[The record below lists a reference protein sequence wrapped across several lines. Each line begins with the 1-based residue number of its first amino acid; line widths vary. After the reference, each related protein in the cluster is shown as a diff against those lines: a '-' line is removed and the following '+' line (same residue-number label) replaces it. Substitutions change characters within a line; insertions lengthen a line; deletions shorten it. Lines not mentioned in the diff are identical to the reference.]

1 MKMTKRIGASLAA
14 TALAGL
20 VLSGCSAADSEESEA
35 GSQGQGGESGPVTL
49 TLWHNTQD
57 PQAVLDLYSAYE
69 EASGNTIELIPITS
83 DGFEDATIS
92 KWATGD
98 RPDILEFH
106 VTTAYITMLN
116 PTENLR
122 DLSDEEFV
130 GKSGSLYDIGGRG
143 SDGKVYA
150 AITTFPEV
158 WGLYYNRQ
166 VLADN
171 GLEPAV
177 TAADLFAQ
185 CEILSAAGI
194 PTLHESGGSLWPPI
208 AIPFLYAT
216 STADADWVETI
227 LAQEAKLDDP
237 DSPLLGGLELSKELQ
252 DTGCFNSDITTATF
266 EDSVQAVFDGEA
278 AYEMIHSNIAAVYL
292 DAAGGDIALL
302 DSTVGF
308 TAWGGNEK
316 ATVINPGPIG
326 SYLLPKTGDAAKE
339 AAALEFI
346 RFVTGEG
353 YGAYIANSG
362 TFPVIEGVDAPDTSE
377 LLKAIKAA
385 YDEGPTQLM
394 FQGNLPGGVGGVIP
408 LTGELIAGQS
418 TPLQVVTL
426 LQSQMVDAARAIG
439 LEGW

>member
-1 MKMTKRIGASLAA
+1 MKRRCNMKRIKRVGGAVAA
-14 TALAGL
+14 TAVAGL
-20 VLSGCSAADSEESEA
+20 VLSGCSAESSE
-35 GSQGQGGESGPVTL
+35 GSGPVTL

-83 DGFEDATIS
+83 DGFEDATLT

-106 VTTAYITMLN
+106 VTSSYITMLN

-122 DLSDEEFV
+122 DLSNEEFV
-130 GKSGSLYDIGGRG
+130 GKSGTLYDIGGRG
-143 SDGKVYA
+143 SDGNVYA

-194 PTLHESGGSLWPPI
+194 PTLHESGGSLWPPV
-208 AIPFLYAT
+208 AIPFLYST
-216 STADADWVETI
+216 TTADADWSDKI

-237 DSPLLGGLELSKELQ
+237 DSPLLGGIELRKELQ
-252 DTGCFNSDITTATF
+252 DTGCLNSDITTATF
-266 EDSVQAVFDGEA
+266 EDSVQAVFEGEA
-278 AYEMIHSNIAAVYL
+278 AYEMIHSNIASVYL
-292 DAAGGDIALL
+292 DAAGGDVALL

-308 TAWGGNEK
+308 TSWGGDEQ

-326 SYLLPKTGDAAKE
+326 SYLLPRTGDAAKE

-353 YGAYIANSG
+353 YDAYIKSSG
-362 TFPVIEGVDAPDTSE
+362 TFPVIEGVDDPDTSE

-385 YDEGPTQLM
+385 YDEGPTLAMNQAD
-394 FQGNLPGGVGGVIP
+394 LPGGLSGAVP
-408 LTGELIAGQS
+408 LLQEQIAGQK
-418 TPLQVVTL
+418 TPQQVVTD
-426 LQSQMVDAARAIG
+426 LQSQMATAANAIG